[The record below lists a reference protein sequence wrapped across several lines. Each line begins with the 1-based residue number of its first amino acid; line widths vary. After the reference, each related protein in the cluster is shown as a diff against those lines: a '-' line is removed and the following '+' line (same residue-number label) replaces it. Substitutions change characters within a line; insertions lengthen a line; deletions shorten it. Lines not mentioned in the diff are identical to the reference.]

1 MERSALEQ
9 VSTASLIKMVITA
22 RLKQLFYPK
31 YPMNWG
37 GWLTSLP
44 RTDYHYAAEVGS
56 GLSSSVVAP
65 VVQFIQRAFPEAPLV
80 VRRRQRDELELIE
93 GHPLAQLVERPNA
106 FYPGTLLWMTTVS
119 DWCCFGESYWR
130 ILRTRGGRPGELW
143 WLPPWSIEP
152 KWPSDGSAYIS
163 HYTYQPEVGTFIDLD
178 LDEVLHFRHGLD
190 PSNPRHGLPPLRAVL
205 RDIWTDNESANL
217 VASLLRNMGI
227 PGLIITPKGDAMLS
241 PDEVERVKAYVHSRF
256 VGDHRGEPLA
266 LGGPTDVHRLAWSPS
281 ELDLTVVRNL
291 AEERTCASLG
301 IPAAV
306 VGFGTGLENSKV
318 GATMSQFVRLAWT
331 NGIVPMQRLMAAE
344 LQRNLLPQFE
354 TNTNQFLV
362 SWNYDEV
369 EVMQESRDDLAK
381 RYTLLVTSGIVKV
394 SEAREAL
401 GYESDVEDEIYLRP
415 TSLTAT
421 DPAEQLPEP
430 QPTPLAL
437 PGANGNGNG
446 LAMNGNG
453 AVATR
458 EAKQGSLDEW
468 VTANIGRTARRMD
481 TPPQSILRLAAKLWR
496 AQVPIQR
503 RYEPKI
509 REVFARYA
517 ERVALATGEVLRPQ
531 KASVENVIRTA
542 IIHERIP
549 LAQVRFEL
557 EAVYREMY
565 AEMLELFTKAMLEAG
580 HPDLTDPARVLRQ
593 LNMAAGQRAV
603 LLDLSAEARSA
614 ILSTL
619 EQATAAGLSEDEM
632 VAAIKDAVPRGR
644 WRTIEMRAQVI
655 SQTESRYSL
664 ALAAS
669 GYAREHGLRMLIL
682 DARLG
687 PTDEPC
693 EMRNGW
699 IVTPAQAE
707 ALAGIEH
714 PRGTYTAI
722 PISMLDQAVTGF
734 TA

>member
-1 MERSALEQ
+1 MERAALSSL
-9 VSTASLIKMVITA
+9 STVQLIKLAIGA
-22 RLKQLFYPK
+22 KLKETFYPK
-31 YPMNWG
+31 YPMSWG

-44 RTDYHYAAEVGS
+44 RTDYHYAADVGS

-106 FYPGTLLWMTTVS
+106 FYPGTLLWMVTVS

-152 KWPSDGSAYIS
+152 KWPSDGSAYLS

-217 VASLLRNMGI
+217 VAALLRNMGI

-291 AEERTCASLG
+291 AEERVCASLG

-318 GATMSQFVRLAWT
+318 GATMSQFVRLAWA
-331 NGIVPMQRLMAAE
+331 NGIVPMQRLLAAE

-354 TNTNQFLV
+354 TNTDAFLV
-362 SWNYDEV
+362 GWDYDEV
-369 EVMQESRDDLAK
+369 SALEADQNELAK
-381 RYTLLVTSGIVKV
+381 RAVDLYQGGVLMR
-394 SEAREAL
+394 SESRQMM
-401 GYESDVEDEIYLRP
+401 GYEANEGDDIYLVP
-415 TSLTAT
+415 SSMTEEGPDAPEL
-421 DPAEQLPEP
+421 LEP

-437 PGANGNGNG
+437 PGANGNGQP
-446 LAMNGNG
+446 MNGNG

-458 EAKQGSLDEW
+458 AAQAKQGSLDEW

-549 LAQVRFEL
+549 LAQIRFEL

-565 AEMLELFTKAMLEAG
+565 AEMLELFMKAMLEAG

-619 EQATAAGLSEDEM
+619 EQATAAGLSEEEM

-644 WRTIEMRAQVI
+644 WRTIEMRAEI
-655 SQTESRYSL
+655 IARTESRYSL
-664 ALAAS
+664 ALASA
-669 GYAREHGLRMLIL
+669 GYAREHGMSLLVL
-682 DARLG
+682 DSQLG
-687 PTDEPC
+687 SFDQPCDERRG
-693 EMRNGW
+693 M
-699 IVTPAQAE
+699 IVTPSQAE
-707 ALAGIEH
+707 MLAGLEH
-714 PRGTYTAI
+714 PQGTYQVIMI
-722 PISMLDQAVTGF
+722 PSQVLPVGATG
-734 TA
+734 